1 VDEEPQEEGGEGP
14 PVEEGEGPP
23 AVEEDDSLREI

>member
-1 VDEEPQEEGGEGP
+1 MDEEPQEEGGEGP
-14 PVEEGEGPP
+14 PEEGGEGPP